1 MTPTTISNGF
11 NLKRPMHMTHL
22 KKCLSL
28 FAGILLLSSSA
39 IAEKII
45 LDRVVAIVDDD
56 VVMAS
61 ELQSR
66 LLTITRSLQASN
78 TEVPPLDVMK
88 SQVLERLIVEQ
99 LQLQM
104 AKRANVQISDEEL
117 NQAIG
122 RIQQGNKLTKE
133 QFLEQLAKDGMTI
146 EALRHDIRRELVL
159 NRVQQGSVNRRINI
173 SKQEVDGFLASQEG
187 KFWASPDYLLGH
199 ILIATS
205 SDKAVQIA
213 AEEKANKLQKQL
225 LDGADFR
232 NTAVGNSSGQNA
244 LNGGD
249 MGWRKIAQLPSLF
262 ADIVPSLA
270 AGDVSAPFESPAG
283 FHILKLY
290 EQRGG
295 GEQLIDQAKV
305 RHILVKPSEILSNDE
320 AHAKL
325 LGIRQSIIDGAD
337 FAEQAKEH
345 SEDIGSM
352 LSGGDLGWSL
362 PGQFVPEFESMMGQI
377 EINDVSVPFRSQFGW
392 HILQV
397 QERRSEDM
405 SENMRRN
412 QASNLL
418 RKRRFD
424 EELQIWLQEIRDEA
438 FVEITLK

>member
-1 MTPTTISNGF
+1 MINGF
-11 NLKRPMHMTHL
+11 YMKMTSF
-22 KKCLSL
+22 KT
-28 FAGILLLSSSA
+28 LLTTLAAALTFSA
-39 IAEKII
+39 STALMAEKIV
-45 LDRVVAIVDDD
+45 LDKIVAIVDDD

-61 ELQSR
+61 ELQHR
-66 LLTITRSLQASN
+66 LISITRNLQAAN
-78 TEVPPLDVMK
+78 TEIPPLDVMK
-88 SQVLERLIVEQ
+88 TQVLERLIVEQ

-104 AKRANVQISDEEL
+104 AYRANVQISDEEL

-122 RIQQGNKLTKE
+122 RIQQGNGLSQTE
-133 QFLEQLAKDGMTI
+133 FVEQLAKDGMTLHS
-146 EALRHDIRRELVL
+146 LREDIRREMVL
-159 NRVQQGSVNRRINI
+159 NRVQQGSVNRRI
-173 SKQEVDGFLASQEG
+173 SVSRQEIDGFLASQEG
-187 KFWASPDYLLGH
+187 RFWASPDYLLGH
-199 ILIATS
+199 ILVPASGDRS
-205 SDKAVQIA
+205 SLDTAETKA
-213 AEEKANKLQKQL
+213 EKLQQQL
-225 LDGADFR
+225 ADGADFR
-232 NTAVGNSSGQNA
+232 NIAVANSSGQNA

-249 MGWRKIAQLPSLF
+249 MGWRKIAQLPTLF
-262 ADIVPSLA
+262 ADVVPTLA
-270 AGDVSAPFESPAG
+270 VGDVSMPFKSPAG

-325 LGIRQSIIDGAD
+325 LRIRQAIIDGAD
-337 FAEQAKEH
+337 FAEQAREH

-362 PGQFVPEFESMMGQI
+362 PGQFVPEFEAMMGQI
-377 EINDVSVPFRSQFGW
+377 EIGDVSAPFRSQFGW

-397 QERRSEDM
+397 EERRSEDM
-405 SENMRRN
+405 SENMMRN

-424 EELQIWLQEIRDEA
+424 EELQVWLQEIRDEA